1 MNEDLLYIEY
11 ILQCINL
18 IETYCQ
24 GGKEEFLNNLMV
36 QDAIV
41 RRLQTIAESTQ
52 RLSDNLKQKNSD
64 VNWRSISG
72 FRNILVHDYLGG
84 IDLDIVWEVVNT
96 YLSELKE
103 KLEKILLES

>member
-1 MNEDLLYIEY
+1 
-11 ILQCINL
+11 
-18 IETYCQ
+18 
-24 GGKEEFLNNLMV
+24 MV

-84 IDLDIVWEVVNT
+84 IDLDDCMGSGK
-96 YLSELKE
+96 YLF
-103 KLEKILLES
+103 I